1 MAASFVQDRA
11 LAGAADL
18 IAKLQAL
25 GALDDGKIAR
35 GAVHAGMGAVLKN
48 AQTKIPVGTRLHRT
62 YKGRLV
68 APGFGRRS
76 LRIVTTTKTDD
87 GLIAALLGVRAE
99 AYYETQFLEKGTKKI
114 RGTHWLQQSFSDSQ
128 DAMKT
133 ATVAYLQKRLLK
145 IAATGTP

>member
-1 MAASFVQDRA
+1 MAADFTKDSA
-11 LAGAADL
+11 LAGSAAL
-18 IAKLQAL
+18 IQKLQAL

-35 GAVHAGMGAVLKN
+35 GAVHAGMAEVLKN
-48 AQTKIPVGTRLHRT
+48 AQMKIPVGTRLHRT

-99 AYYETQFLEKGTKKI
+99 AYYETQFLEWGTKKI
-114 RGTHWLQQSFSDSQ
+114 RGTHWLMQSFNDSQ
-128 DAMKT
+128 DAMKG
-133 ATVAYLQKRLLK
+133 ATVTYLQGRLLK
-145 IAATGTP
+145 IAQSGTP